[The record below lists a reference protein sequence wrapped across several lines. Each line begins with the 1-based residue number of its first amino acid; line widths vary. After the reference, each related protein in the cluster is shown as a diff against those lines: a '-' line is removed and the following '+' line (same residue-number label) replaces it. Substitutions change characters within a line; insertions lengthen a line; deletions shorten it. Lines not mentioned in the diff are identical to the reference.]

1 MPNNP
6 LISIIIPTY
15 NVESY
20 IGRCLDSCINQ
31 TLGDIEIIVVDDCG
45 SDNSIKIAK
54 EYVKKDSRIR
64 IIHNESNLGLF
75 SARIQGERV
84 AKGAYILPLDADDY
98 ISIFTCK
105 ILYRTLCHLYTT
117 PLYIPRLFKNLL
129 LSNGGGDMIKNNP
142 LISIVV
148 PVYNVRAYLSRC
160 LESCINQSLN
170 DIEILVIDDCG
181 SDDSIKIAQ
190 KYVQKDSRIRIIHNE
205 KNLGTFAARIKG
217 MQEANGLYITFLD
230 ADDYLDIKACE
241 KSYQAVLESVKKQD
255 SKNVQNLNLKDLHS
269 QDPHNQ
275 TIDFPTHIALQSL
288 QTPLQENLESLP
300 DIVFF
305 GMRFEPR
312 TFKRVSPPVITKTL
326 YNEEVLS
333 EVFAHCATPP
343 WHICAKLYKASHI
356 VRVSDLIVAHMGENP
371 RLTMAEDVLK
381 SFWICALAHKS
392 IGIKDKLYTYCESS
406 SSITRKIDSRTR
418 DKKIADISR
427 VIDELES
434 LSHITQLTTN
444 KAFNLCQKRAIDILK
459 SVRELEHRY
468 DSFLENEGG
477 ARYLISY
484 LKACVRSLLYHR
496 KWQTYVR
503 MLLATLTLGK
513 IKL

>member
-1 MPNNP
+1 M
-6 LISIIIPTY
+6 
-15 NVESY
+15 
-20 IGRCLDSCINQ
+20 
-31 TLGDIEIIVVDDCG
+31 
-45 SDNSIKIAK
+45 
-54 EYVKKDSRIR
+54 
-64 IIHNESNLGLF
+64 
-75 SARIQGERV
+75 
-84 AKGAYILPLDADDY
+84 
-98 ISIFTCK
+98 
-105 ILYRTLCHLYTT
+105 
-117 PLYIPRLFKNLL
+117 
-129 LSNGGGDMIKNNP
+129 
-142 LISIVV
+142 
-148 PVYNVRAYLSRC
+148 
-160 LESCINQSLN
+160 
-170 DIEILVIDDCG
+170 
-181 SDDSIKIAQ
+181 
-190 KYVQKDSRIRIIHNE
+190 
-205 KNLGTFAARIKG
+205 
-217 MQEANGLYITFLD
+217 
-230 ADDYLDIKACE
+230 
-241 KSYQAVLESVKKQD
+241 
-255 SKNVQNLNLKDLHS
+255 QNLNLKDLHS
-269 QDPHNQ
+269 QDSHNQ
-275 TIDFPTHIALQSL
+275 AIPLSTHIALQSL

-305 GMRFEPR
+305 GMHFEPP
-312 TFKRVSPPVITKTL
+312 TWKRVSPPVITKTL
-326 YNEEVLS
+326 YDEEVLS

-356 VRVSDLIVAHMGENP
+356 VCVSDLIVAHMGENP

-427 VIDELES
+427 IIDELES

-459 SVRELEHRY
+459 SVCELEHRY

>member
-1 MPNNP
+1 MIHNP
-6 LISIIIPTY
+6 IISIIIPTY

-20 IGRCLDSCINQ
+20 IGRCLNSCINQ

-45 SDNSIKIAK
+45 SDGAIQIAK
-54 EYVKKDSRIR
+54 AYAKIDSRIK
-64 IIHNESNLGLF
+64 IIHNERNLG
-75 SARIQGERV
+75 I
-84 AKGAYILPLDADDY
+84 
-98 ISIFTCK
+98 
-105 ILYRTLCHLYTT
+105 
-117 PLYIPRLFKNLL
+117 
-129 LSNGGGDMIKNNP
+129 
-142 LISIVV
+142 
-148 PVYNVRAYLSRC
+148 
-160 LESCINQSLN
+160 
-170 DIEILVIDDCG
+170 
-181 SDDSIKIAQ
+181 
-190 KYVQKDSRIRIIHNE
+190 
-205 KNLGTFAARIKG
+205 FAARIKG
-217 MQEANGLYITFLD
+217 IQKANGLYITFLD
-230 ADDYLDIKACE
+230 ADDYLDTKACE

-269 QDPHNQ
+269 QDSHNQ
-275 TIDFPTHIALQSL
+275 AIPLSTHIALQSL

-305 GMRFEPR
+305 GMHFEPP
-312 TFKRVSPPVITKTL
+312 TWKRVSPPVITKTL
-326 YNEEVLS
+326 YDEEVLS

-356 VRVSDLIVAHMGENP
+356 VCVSDLIVAHMGENP

-427 VIDELES
+427 IIDELES

-477 ARYLISY
+477 GKVSHLLSQSLCALPTLSSQMANLCENAPCYTHIRQNQALTHFYPPNFHSNTSIL
-484 LKACVRSLLYHR
+484 LKKYCAHHIQGILNV
-496 KWQTYVR
+496 
-503 MLLATLTLGK
+503 A
-513 IKL
+513 